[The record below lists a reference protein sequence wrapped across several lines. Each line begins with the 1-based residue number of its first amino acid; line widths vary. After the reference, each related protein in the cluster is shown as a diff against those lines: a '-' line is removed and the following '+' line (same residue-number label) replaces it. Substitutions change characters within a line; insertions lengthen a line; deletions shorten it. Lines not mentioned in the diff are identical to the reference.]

1 MSDELIK
8 SMFGD
13 LTKSFDEVQEDINN
27 EFNKYIIK
35 DYETHY
41 GKDFTKWGD
50 KVIQQYNS
58 DLENTAEV
66 IRKKFSGSDVEKN
79 ISIRHKSSI
88 RKSSKIR
95 QILPKNS
102 SKSISNAYQ
111 TSCSL
116 IENISRIEQ
125 Q

>member
-66 IRKKFSGSDVEKN
+66 IRKSSLEVMSKRISQSDTKAQSEN
-79 ISIRHKSSI
+79 QARYD
-88 RKSSKIR
+88 RYC
-95 QILPKNS
+95 PKTL
-102 SKSISNAYQ
+102 Q
-111 TSCSL
+111 
-116 IENISRIEQ
+116 RV
-125 Q
+125 

>member
-58 DLENTAEV
+58 DLENTADV
-66 IRKKFSGSDVEKN
+66 IKKKFAGSDVEKEYLN
-79 ISIRHKSSI
+79 QIQKLNQ
-88 RKSSKIR
+88 KSSKTR
-95 QILPKNS
+95 QILLKNS
-102 SKSISNAYQ
+102 SMSISNACQ